1 MRAGSGRGEAGA
13 VVAVV
18 GVEGEDEESL
28 GNINRTSESRPT
40 TGARKASS
48 KWVRGLRRVSALEI
62 ATLRPKIAATAQM
75 AGGARGDAP
84 ISRHQSAGSSEG
96 NSLSRRIRR
105 LAAPG
110 EPCCRVGLR

>member
-1 MRAGSGRGEAGA
+1 MRAGDGRGEAGA

-62 ATLRPKIAATAQM
+62 ATLRPKIAATACHR
-75 AGGARGDAP
+75 ADGGRSARRRP
-84 ISRHQSAGSSEG
+84 HQSPSVGRIVGGKFIIAPDWQTSRAG
-96 NSLSRRIRR
+96 
-105 LAAPG
+105 
-110 EPCCRVGLR
+110 

>member
-1 MRAGSGRGEAGA
+1 MRAGDGRGEVGA

-48 KWVRGLRRVSALEI
+48 KWVRGLRRASALEA

-75 AGGARGDAP
+75 AGECARGRP
-84 ISRHQSAGSSEG
+84 HQSPSVGRIVGGKFIIAPDSQTSRAG
-96 NSLSRRIRR
+96 
-105 LAAPG
+105 
-110 EPCCRVGLR
+110 